1 MEYEKLKVAVGSGY
15 GYCSAIN
22 FLKRLAQSDQDAH
35 IINQNNDCI
44 LMSDET
50 EYRAVN
56 LTDSIISH
64 GRRFHQ
70 LILEGNCYD
79 SIYIDF
85 YEDIQS
91 FKNYSL
97 CCSYVPDKIQYGGE
111 I

>member
-22 FLKRLAQSDQDAH
+22 FLKRLAQSDQDAY

-50 EYRAVN
+50 EYKVVS
-56 LTDSIISH
+56 LTDSIISR

-70 LILEGNCYD
+70 LILESNYYD
-79 SIYIDF
+79 SVYIDF
-85 YEDIQS
+85 YEEIQN
-91 FKNYSL
+91 FKNYNL
-97 CCSYVPDKIQYGGE
+97 CCSCVPDKIQYGGE